1 MKAAHKKIARNT
13 LVLGGTELLSR
24 IMSLAL
30 IILVAR
36 HLGPALMGIYAFGV
50 TFVRLLEILVN
61 FGLDRYIQREIG
73 RRPEGSGP
81 LFSQVFG
88 LKLAVYL
95 VGAAVVVLLGHFI
108 IADPLKRWV
117 VWILSL
123 TIFFRSQASSTNA
136 FFRARQQAG
145 YESVVVITQRLA
157 YTSAGM
163 AAILAGQG
171 LLTLVTVELLAQIGA
186 CATGW
191 WLFWRKI
198 GNPFHR
204 VHIRQLQTLA
214 AAAKD
219 FLFIRLALSV
229 FGSIDVL
236 LISFLAGDAVT
247 GWYAAA
253 MRWYAAVDFVPDAFS
268 GAFLPVLSRKIKEG
282 WLAFV
287 GVFQYFFKY
296 LFIMGLGLA
305 AILGGLAPQ
314 CLGVVFGAAFQP
326 AAPTLMLLAPALVLN
341 FINLTFSTAIIAL
354 DEEHKI
360 LVNFSIAALLNIIL
374 IFLFI
379 PLWQHNGAALA
390 TLLSEAVVLV
400 LQLRTMGWQRLRS
413 MGLSDLTRRPLT
425 AGLMSFS
432 VAVLLVAWNV
442 PFLINV
448 SLTGLVY
455 VNLLL
460 FTGALS
466 WKEVLAVKEMF
477 WRPKEAM
484 TTA

>member
-13 LVLGGTELLSR
+13 LILGATELLSR

-36 HLGPALMGIYAFGV
+36 HLGPALMGIYAFGL

-73 RRPEGSGP
+73 RRPARSGP

-108 IADPLKRWV
+108 ITDPLKRWV
-117 VWILSL
+117 VWLLSL
-123 TIFFRSQASSTNA
+123 TIFFRSQSSSTNA

-157 YTSAGM
+157 YTSAGV

-171 LLTLVTVELLAQIGA
+171 LLTLVTIELLAQIGA

-204 VHIRQLQTLA
+204 VHIRELKALA
-214 AAAKD
+214 GSAKD
-219 FLFIRLALSV
+219 FLLIRLALSV
-229 FGSIDVL
+229 FGSVDVL
-236 LISFLAGDAVT
+236 LLSFLAGDAVT

-268 GAFLPVLSRKIKEG
+268 GAF
-282 WLAFV
+282 
-287 GVFQYFFKY
+287 
-296 LFIMGLGLA
+296 

-314 CLGVVFGAAFQP
+314 CVRVVFGAAFQP

-341 FINLTFSTAIIAL
+341 FINLTISTAIIAL

-360 LVNFSIAALLNIIL
+360 LVNFSLAALLNITL
-374 IFLFI
+374 NFLFI
-379 PLWQHNGAALA
+379 PLWQQNGAALA
-390 TLLSEAVVLV
+390 TLLSEAAVLV
-400 LQLRTMGWQRLRS
+400 LQLRTMGWPRLRS
-413 MGLSDLTRRPLT
+413 MGLSGLIRRPLT
-425 AGLMSFS
+425 AGLISFS
-432 VAVLLVAWNV
+432 VAVLLVAWDA
-442 PFLINV
+442 PFLINL

-455 VNLLL
+455 LNLLL

-477 WRPKEAM
+477 WRPKEAI